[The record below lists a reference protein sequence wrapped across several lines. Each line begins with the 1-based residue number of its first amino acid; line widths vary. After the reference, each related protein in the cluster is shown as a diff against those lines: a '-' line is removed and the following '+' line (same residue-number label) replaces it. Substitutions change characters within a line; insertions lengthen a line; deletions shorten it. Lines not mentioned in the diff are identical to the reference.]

1 MDNSEVILNLWY
13 VMDKNGFIYSLRVKA
28 YVGTGSVAEKL
39 EFLRQRSFL
48 DYLIAEPFEIP
59 KRFHVRTGADS
70 KTMPIAQVAILRV
83 LDSRIALFEDAL
95 KVIEGRFPSQ
105 SHIDIPQ
112 EPLVCTTPLI
122 QNEQGVIEPVE
133 NASLMIPPHIIKY

>member
-1 MDNSEVILNLWY
+1 MSEQAPLQRNLNSCVNAPFLIISCRAIL
-13 VMDKNGFIYSLRVKA
+13 K
-28 YVGTGSVAEKL
+28 
-39 EFLRQRSFL
+39 
-48 DYLIAEPFEIP
+48 IP
-59 KRFHVRTGADS
+59 KTFHVRIGPDS

-83 LDSRIALFEDAL
+83 LDSKIALFEDAL

-122 QNEQGVIEPVE
+122 QNEQGVIEPTE
-133 NASLMIPPHIIKY
+133 NASLLIPPHTIKH

>member
-1 MDNSEVILNLWY
+1 MDNSEVTLNLWY
-13 VMDKNGFIYSLRVKA
+13 VMDGNGFIYSLRVKA

-59 KRFHVRTGADS
+59 KRFHVRIGPDS

-83 LDSRIALFEDAL
+83 LDSKIALFEDAL

-122 QNEQGVIEPVE
+122 QNEQGVIEPTE
-133 NASLMIPPHIIKY
+133 NASLLIPPHTIKH

>member
-1 MDNSEVILNLWY
+1 MDNREVIVNLWY
-13 VMDKNGFIYSLRVKA
+13 VMDENGFIYSLRVKA
-28 YVGTGSVAEKL
+28 YVGTGSVTEKL

-59 KRFHVRTGADS
+59 ERFHVRIGPDS
-70 KTMPIAQVAILRV
+70 ETMPIAQVAILRV

-105 SHIDIPQ
+105 SHIDIPE

-122 QNEQGVIEPVE
+122 QNERGVIEPTE
-133 NASLMIPPHIIKY
+133 NTSLMIPPHIIKY

>member
-13 VMDKNGFIYSLRVKA
+13 VMDENGFIYSLRVKA

-59 KRFHVRTGADS
+59 KRFHVRIGHDS

-83 LDSRIALFEDAL
+83 LDSKIALFEDAL

-112 EPLVCTTPLI
+112 EPLVCTTPLV
-122 QNEQGVIEPVE
+122 QNEQGIIEPTE
-133 NASLMIPPHIIKY
+133 NVSLLIPPHTIKH